1 MSGSTGTEG
10 AGRNLVP
17 AVINDANTLYTKLR
31 PLNEAEIA
39 KGIYAALSIGDSVSG
54 IYQSSAVDQY
64 GKTAYSIELGNGK
77 TQVVTG
83 AGNLGRQ
90 MAEVTPG
97 TYVQITY
104 NGKQEMKSGQWKGKE
119 SHQFQVLKEQI

>member
-1 MSGSTGTEG
+1 MSGNTE
-10 AGRNLVP
+10 RNLVP
-17 AVINDANTLYTKLR
+17 AIQNDAGNTVYTKLR
-31 PLNEAEIA
+31 DLTDAEAA
-39 KGIYAALSIGDSVSG
+39 KGIYVSLAAGGSVAGVLEGSEE
-54 IYQSSAVDQY
+54 DNY
-64 GKTAYSIELGNGK
+64 GKTAYSIKLGNGK

-90 MAEVTPG
+90 LASVAKG

-119 SHQFQVLKEQI
+119 SHNFTVLKEQI